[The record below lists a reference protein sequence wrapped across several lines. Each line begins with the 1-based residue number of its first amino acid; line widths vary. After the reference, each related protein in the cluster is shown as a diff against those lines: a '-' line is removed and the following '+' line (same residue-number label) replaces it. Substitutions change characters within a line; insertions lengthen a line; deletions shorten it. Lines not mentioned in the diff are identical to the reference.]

1 MTNKE
6 LRMLFNIPNERAN
19 TFNVILSR
27 MKHTKGLLT
36 LHVDYDVVRNR
47 YEYKE
52 PAIEKIRKEI
62 GNTFKRKKRIYNYD
76 KVAE

>member
-6 LRMLFNIPNERAN
+6 LRTFFKIPLERIN

-27 MKHTKGLLT
+27 MKHDKDLLR
-36 LHVDYDVVRNR
+36 LGVDYDVIRGR

-52 PAIEKIRKEI
+52 PSLEKIRKEI
-62 GNTFKRKKRIYNYD
+62 GNTFKRKKWDYNYV
-76 KVAE
+76 K